1 MAEGIVSAFVLL
13 LTAIVAFM
21 NRRARINEEKRKLAE
36 EAKKRLEDGLEKD
49 NTDDITGS
57 FDRINRL

>member
-1 MAEGIVSAFVLL
+1 
-13 LTAIVAFM
+13 M